1 MDYPT
6 EKRGMNQGQM
16 ENQNYSPQQPGYPNQ
31 QIPYQQQQYGQP
43 VQYAVQPAIVVNQVS
58 PVIVRMPKL
67 GLSPVSTTC
76 PFCRT
81 TVTTTVEQSFNCCA
95 CLLCCY
101 TGFLVYACIQL
112 CNDKSILCCDAT
124 HRCPLCGGIIG
135 QYLAS

>member
-6 EKRGMNQGQM
+6 EKEVIGQGQD
-16 ENQNYSPQQPGYPNQ
+16 QQAY
-31 QIPYQQQQYGQP
+31 QYGQP
-43 VQYAVQPAIVVNQVS
+43 VQPVVVQPAIVVNQVS
-58 PVIVRMPKL
+58 PVVVNMPKL
-67 GLSPVSTTC
+67 GLSPIATTC

-81 TVTTTVEQSFNCCA
+81 TVTTTVEESFNCCA

-101 TGFLVYACIQL
+101 TGILIYVCIQL

-124 HRCPLCGGIIG
+124 HRCPNCGAVIG

>member
-1 MDYPT
+1 
-6 EKRGMNQGQM
+6 
-16 ENQNYSPQQPGYPNQ
+16 
-31 QIPYQQQQYGQP
+31 
-43 VQYAVQPAIVVNQVS
+43 
-58 PVIVRMPKL
+58 MPKL

-81 TVTTTVEQSFNCCA
+81 TVTTTVEESFNCCA

-101 TGFLVYACIQL
+101 TGILIYVCIQL

-124 HRCPLCGGIIG
+124 HRCPNCGAVIG